1 MYLAALCLIGLSLD
15 AKQKSDPVDPN
26 DPTIR
31 LFQLLDGSYGGK
43 LDFYTLADVYPDP
56 KNSGQESQRIVRL
69 EYDKN
74 RSFGRLKVSVR
85 NVAKLQPEQMK
96 TYSPKMIYEF
106 GVEDTERF
114 VKTEPGPLGRTGD
127 LYLRSNEDRPVAT
140 TPITDD
146 ARKSYQRLVVDYL
159 LPALQKK

>member
-1 MYLAALCLIGLSLD
+1 
-15 AKQKSDPVDPN
+15 
-26 DPTIR
+26 
-31 LFQLLDGSYGGK
+31 
-43 LDFYTLADVYPDP
+43 
-56 KNSGQESQRIVRL
+56 
-69 EYDKN
+69 
-74 RSFGRLKVSVR
+74 VR